1 MKGVVP
7 DKAVVDFV
15 TKQAS
20 LASKP
25 HQQASHEANLFVQLH
40 DPPPIL
46 KRTIPTP
53 SYAKGI
59 VSPPKTRLNFYLD
72 QRQQIQTHQPTSIV
86 WTPQSPTTPRPV
98 TVASSPRDKAP
109 LVRKRPVVN
118 VNSREHLE
126 IRACMLSHRYRFNI
140 HELMSVEQDYRQ
152 SVAQMRQQRQLSLSP
167 DTTCVQ
173 ETARRKTQFL
183 LNHFLGLDDTVQPV
197 ENDNSQQVLYDVVD
211 EWSLHA
217 DASVQEVESLWDSIT
232 AHVEKSYVL
241 QTNVMEASMHP
252 LAVQIALDCLGS
264 VASRL
269 PSYSRLL
276 IVLKTILERAALVP
290 TDTTTKAPRELF
302 LDKLAQ
308 TQRALEECQAQLAA
322 LEAKSRR
329 DPLERIVAIVQG
341 IEDEC
346 KRHQLLVSAIGQL
359 LPQSRPGIEVIKAAA
374 AHASIPDQL
383 SVVQS
388 IVKKRSLH
396 EMQPILMAIH
406 TKHKEAM
413 PMFMEDHSDAME
425 ALVLSDGGRGI
436 QKIME
441 ANGPFFADLYLRAPS
456 LLNHAFQAQGP
467 LLGQLVEHHRSTF
480 ADYLS
485 QRHDVFLQILLS
497 ALKDNNLLALEEYL
511 VKTPKALRDVLL
523 NRPNILSTAVKSSP
537 GIFSDLLMNAKPVF
551 LRVITD
557 VPEHLIAVFTSNPAA
572 VGTIFAASD
581 TLGPV
586 LDNCL
591 QALSNYLEKSSDAIM
606 DIANRKPKL
615 LAQVLTK
622 CPDLLVEPLEANPT
636 IVASMLAAN
645 KDLIRAI
652 PLHEIDVGPVRLL
665 KTSIATTQTE
675 GAPMQMQ
682 VASGANRL
690 KKRNNVLVQIVKK
703 RKVNPMS
710 EQDVL
715 KEISKLYAKKIAFDE
730 IDDRA
735 GLDRYSLAELTQDV
749 YVQELG
755 LKSTAQKR
763 IASLVAGLKKMDKD
777 NTRAHWFGILLGA
790 TAELFNAQA
799 IDVFLHALSFLIPP
813 GEVEARLGD
822 GSQPCLVPLTLAKEL
837 AMHVYD
843 SSVSM
848 DMRITLQKRIMALP
862 SIVNVANSDATDV
875 QLLINV
881 DLVMDCVMSLWYEI
895 RSSIDNEMTKLFAG
909 ADEDGNGVLTY
920 QEFETMIKKV
930 DANCDDRT
938 IMRIFNMCGEE
949 NDQGEHEIKPV
960 RKSRWLVLLTFV

>member
-1 MKGVVP
+1 
-7 DKAVVDFV
+7 
-15 TKQAS
+15 
-20 LASKP
+20 
-25 HQQASHEANLFVQLH
+25 
-40 DPPPIL
+40 
-46 KRTIPTP
+46 
-53 SYAKGI
+53 
-59 VSPPKTRLNFYLD
+59 
-72 QRQQIQTHQPTSIV
+72 
-86 WTPQSPTTPRPV
+86 
-98 TVASSPRDKAP
+98 
-109 LVRKRPVVN
+109 
-118 VNSREHLE
+118 
-126 IRACMLSHRYRFNI
+126 
-140 HELMSVEQDYRQ
+140 
-152 SVAQMRQQRQLSLSP
+152 
-167 DTTCVQ
+167 
-173 ETARRKTQFL
+173 
-183 LNHFLGLDDTVQPV
+183 
-197 ENDNSQQVLYDVVD
+197 
-211 EWSLHA
+211 
-217 DASVQEVESLWDSIT
+217 
-232 AHVEKSYVL
+232 
-241 QTNVMEASMHP
+241 
-252 LAVQIALDCLGS
+252 
-264 VASRL
+264 
-269 PSYSRLL
+269 
-276 IVLKTILERAALVP
+276 
-290 TDTTTKAPRELF
+290 
-302 LDKLAQ
+302 
-308 TQRALEECQAQLAA
+308 
-322 LEAKSRR
+322 
-329 DPLERIVAIVQG
+329 
-341 IEDEC
+341 
-346 KRHQLLVSAIGQL
+346 
-359 LPQSRPGIEVIKAAA
+359 
-374 AHASIPDQL
+374 
-383 SVVQS
+383 
-388 IVKKRSLH
+388 
-396 EMQPILMAIH
+396 MAIH

-591 QALSNYLEKSSDAIM
+591 QQ
-606 DIANRKPKL
+606 PHKL
-615 LAQVLTK
+615 
-622 CPDLLVEPLEANPT
+622 
-636 IVASMLAAN
+636 
-645 KDLIRAI
+645 
-652 PLHEIDVGPVRLL
+652 
-665 KTSIATTQTE
+665 